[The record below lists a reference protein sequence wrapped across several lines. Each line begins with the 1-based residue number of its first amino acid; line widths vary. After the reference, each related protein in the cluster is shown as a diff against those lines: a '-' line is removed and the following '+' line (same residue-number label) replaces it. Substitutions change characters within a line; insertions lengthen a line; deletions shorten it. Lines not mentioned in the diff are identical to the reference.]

1 MNTPHPT
8 SQPAPAGIPAPDAV
22 PPELAAI
29 AQAARDGAR
38 QALAL
43 LPVLGHVTW
52 LMLQQGAT
60 RNTLLGDLE
69 WRVMP
74 PLLLKQAR
82 VHMQGDA
89 PLAYVSWALLSE
101 EAAMRYRAAP
111 HRLAAAD
118 WKSGD
123 QVWLVDLFTPF
134 GGAQE
139 LLKELRQQFAGRPVH
154 QLAPGDG
161 MLAEVIAWPAVQDG
175 GAAEKT
181 SV

>member
-1 MNTPHPT
+1 MNASSDTPE
-8 SQPAPAGIPAPDAV
+8 SL
-22 PPELAAI
+22 PPELAQL
-29 AQAARDGAR
+29 AQAARDSAR
-38 QALAL
+38 QALAT

-69 WRVMP
+69 WRVLP
-74 PLLLKQAR
+74 PLLHGQAR
-82 VHMQGDA
+82 VHMQGEA
-89 PLAYVSWALLSE
+89 PLAYASWALLSG
-101 EAAMRYRAAP
+101 EAATRYRGAP

-123 QVWLVDLFTPF
+123 QVWLVDLITPF

-139 LLKELRQQFAGRPVH
+139 LLKELRQQFAGRPVY

-161 MLAEVIAWPAVQDG
+161 QLAEVITWPALPRTPNSQTVP
-175 GAAEKT
+175 AAAPAANPP
-181 SV
+181 

>member
-1 MNTPHPT
+1 MNSSIST
-8 SQPAPAGIPAPDAV
+8 SPSAPATPDAV
-22 PPELAAI
+22 PPELAQLT
-29 AQAARDGAR
+29 QAARDGAR

-52 LMLQQGAT
+52 LMLQQGPT

-69 WRVMP
+69 WRVLP
-74 PLLLKQAR
+74 PLMLKQAR
-82 VHMQGDA
+82 LHMRDEA
-89 PLAYVSWALLSE
+89 PLAYVSWALLSAD
-101 EAAMRYRAAP
+101 AATRYRAAP

-118 WKSGD
+118 WTSGD

-154 QLAPGDG
+154 QLAPADG
-161 MLAEVIAWPAVQDG
+161 ALAGVITWPAVS
-175 GAAEKT
+175 AAA
-181 SV
+181 